1 MSAPRPAFD
10 FARLPWKPSRVK
22 KLITHWLLI
31 ALSLAL
37 VDYLFDGVRFGSIVS
52 LAIGAL
58 VLGFM
63 NAIVRP
69 IITVLTLPATILSL
83 GLFFLVVNG
92 IAFGLAAF
100 FVPGFEV
107 GGIGTAIAA
116 ALITSIVSTVL
127 EAFVG
132 DDDD

>member
-1 MSAPRPAFD
+1 
-10 FARLPWKPSRVK
+10 VK
-22 KLITHWLLI
+22 KLITLWLLV

-37 VDYLFDGVRFGSIVS
+37 TDYLFDGVQFSS
-52 LAIGAL
+52 LAALAVGAL

-69 IITVLTLPATILSL
+69 ILTLLTLPATILSL
-83 GLFFLVVNG
+83 GLFFLVING

-100 FVPGFEV
+100 FVPGFHV
-107 GGIGTAIAA
+107 DGIGTAIGA

-127 EAFVG
+127 EAMFAA

>member
-1 MSAPRPAFD
+1 M
-10 FARLPWKPSRVK
+10 K

-37 VDYLFDGVRFGSIVS
+37 VDYLFAGVTFRSIPA
-52 LAIGAL
+52 LAVGAL
-58 VLGFM
+58 VLGFV

-69 IITVLTLPATILSL
+69 IITLLTLPATILSL

-92 IAFGLAAF
+92 FAFGIAAA

-107 GGIGTAIAA
+107 RGIGTAIGA
-116 ALITSIVSTVL
+116 ALITSLVSTVL

-132 DDDD
+132 EDDDD

>member
-1 MSAPRPAFD
+1 M
-10 FARLPWKPSRVK
+10 K

-52 LAIGAL
+52 LAVGAL